1 MSANSH
7 RQDLKLYIERRGNE
21 KDPRAYRVGDVSGS
35 ANPFSSS
42 TASSS
47 AKRAVYTRRGDAPN
61 QLPPGAAALSTPSM
75 STSTPVT
82 NSGSPTTGSP
92 QLSAEGSPQPEPEM
106 RELYQAMHQA
116 GFTVNTLFDRLRRDG
131 STRRRG
137 EAAAEV
143 STVVPQSAI
152 GEPLP
157 RYEQDHL
164 F

>member
-61 QLPPGAAALSTPSM
+61 KLPPGAAAPSTPSM
-75 STSTPVT
+75 LTSGPVT
-82 NSGSPTTGSP
+82 SSSPTTSSP

-116 GFTVNTLFDRLRRDG
+116 GFTVNKLFDRLRRNG
-131 STRRRG
+131 STRRRD

-143 STVVPQSAI
+143 STVVPQSAV

-157 RYEQDHL
+157 RYE
-164 F
+164 